1 MYVGYNDVG
10 VTSRSHSR
18 HLLHLALASRSRR
31 LVSHV
36 DGLSALGLALRT
48 ETERL
53 LRFEESFLKARSPFL
68 IHGGGHIPKKVVE
81 SFKTLPLTTSCV
93 FPFMSV
99 IHFLESNLT
108 QRSNII

>member
-10 VTSRSHSR
+10 VASRSHSL

-36 DGLSALGLALRT
+36 DGLLSALGLALRT

-53 LRFEESFLKARSPFL
+53 LRFEESFLKARSPFP
-68 IHGGGHIPKKVVE
+68 IHSHAQKV
-81 SFKTLPLTTSCV
+81 
-93 FPFMSV
+93 
-99 IHFLESNLT
+99 LEAY
-108 QRSNII
+108 